1 MSVQHFTKQCIYLTA
16 QISACQFNVRNL
28 FLKILLLLSDL
39 ITTCY
44 TKMLGY
50 LFLLLTINLHR
61 DLSLEMVHK
70 NSVVCCSVR
79 LDIVGIEMI
88 VFKDSP
94 SCICLQ
100 FRL

>member
-1 MSVQHFTKQCIYLTA
+1 MNVQHFAKQCIYLTA

-28 FLKILLLLSDL
+28 YLKILLLLSDL

-44 TKMLGY
+44 IKMLGY
-50 LFLLLTINLHR
+50 LFLPTISLHR

-79 LDIVGIEMI
+79 LDIDGIEMI